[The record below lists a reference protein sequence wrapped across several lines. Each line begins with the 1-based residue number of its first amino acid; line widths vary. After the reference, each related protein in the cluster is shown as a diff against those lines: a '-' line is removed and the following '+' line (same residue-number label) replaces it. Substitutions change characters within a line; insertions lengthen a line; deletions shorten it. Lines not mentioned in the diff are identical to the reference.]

1 MRLIKNLFFIL
12 VLLFSET
19 AFSKLNY
26 SNTCQKEINIIE
38 KQIDIPKGLLTAIG
52 KTESGRFKNDKT
64 VVIWPWTINT
74 GKKSLFFDNKIQ
86 MKNFVINE
94 IKKENYNLDVGC
106 MQINLKWHRSKFKN
120 ILDVLDPMVNV
131 SYATSFLYELHSN
144 FGNWDEAIK
153 RYHSSKPKKHLKYH
167 QKVLAHWNSN
177 IIKYKEVKVA
187 KLDNLESHIKN
198 FQPRLYDNIKKLCT
212 FEIFLCNNLRIKLI
226 INSKSEVVLIW
237 MYIIL

>member
-1 MRLIKNLFFIL
+1 
-12 VLLFSET
+12 
-19 AFSKLNY
+19 
-26 SNTCQKEINIIE
+26 
-38 KQIDIPKGLLTAIG
+38 
-52 KTESGRFKNDKT
+52 
-64 VVIWPWTINT
+64 
-74 GKKSLFFDNKIQ
+74 
-86 MKNFVINE
+86 
-94 IKKENYNLDVGC
+94 
-106 MQINLKWHRSKFKN
+106 MQINLKWHGSKFKN

-198 FQPRLYDNIKKLCT
+198 FQPRLYDNIKKIMY
-212 FEIFLCNNLRIKLI
+212 FRNIFMQQ
-226 INSKSEVVLIW
+226 SEN
-237 MYIIL
+237 

>member
-1 MRLIKNLFFIL
+1 
-12 VLLFSET
+12 
-19 AFSKLNY
+19 
-26 SNTCQKEINIIE
+26 
-38 KQIDIPKGLLTAIG
+38 
-52 KTESGRFKNDKT
+52 
-64 VVIWPWTINT
+64 
-74 GKKSLFFDNKIQ
+74 
-86 MKNFVINE
+86 
-94 IKKENYNLDVGC
+94 
-106 MQINLKWHRSKFKN
+106 
-120 ILDVLDPMVNV
+120 MVNV

-153 RYHSSKPKKHLKYH
+153 DIIHLSLKTFKISS
-167 QKVLAHWNSN
+167 KVLAHWNSN

-212 FEIFLCNNLRIKLI
+212 LEIFLCNNLRIKLI